1 MNICIIPARSGSKR
15 IKNKNITPFFGRP
28 IISYAINIALES
40 KLFDEVMVSTEDLE
54 IANIAKS
61 YGAQVRFLRSDE
73 NSDDFASTTDVL
85 LEVIEMYEA
94 LGLKFDSICC
104 LYPTSVLIN
113 SELINLGFEKFISNK
128 ADSLFTIQEY
138 KHPIQRA
145 LRLKNQKLNWVNKE
159 FEFSRTQDLETSY
172 FDCGQF
178 YMLKTSEFLIQ
189 KSLLMNY
196 TIGFLLNHNEAQ
208 DIDNYEDLE
217 ILKVKYQLIK
227 QLL

>member
-1 MNICIIPARSGSKR
+1 MKICIIPARAGSKR
-15 IKNKNITPFFGRP
+15 IEKKNIIPFFDKP
-28 IISYAINIALES
+28 IISYAIKVALDS
-40 KLFDEVMVSTEDLE
+40 NLFDEVMVSTEDQE
-54 IANIAKS
+54 IAEISKSFGAK
-61 YGAQVRFLRSDE
+61 VPFLRSIE
-73 NSDDFASTTDVL
+73 NASDFASTTDVL

-128 ADSLFTIQEY
+128 ADSLFTVQEY

-189 KSLLMNY
+189 KSLLMNN
-196 TIGFLLNHNEAQ
+196 TIGFLLAQNEAQ
-208 DIDNYEDLE
+208 DIDNYEDLD
-217 ILKVKYQLIK
+217 ILKLKFRSYK
-227 QLL
+227 